1 VYVLCVCLMD
11 RCLSFCPFSFGLCVV
26 SPCSIYRLWLS
37 LWYLQTL
44 LVNTACEQTCNEG
57 INEIYICDNTFNDSC
72 LFENDTSFDF
82 QNFGSNSKL
91 LNIFAEYSETKVESI
106 NIIVNGQ
113 FQMYQIQ
120 ISKTNCY
127 NLIWCGYCNLIGWYA
142 WSNIGYT
149 W

>member
-1 VYVLCVCLMD
+1 MD
-11 RCLSFCPFSFGLCVV
+11 RCLSFCPFPFDFV
-26 SPCSIYRLWLS
+26 LS
-37 LWYLQTL
+37 LLVRFTDYDYLQTI
-44 LVNTACEQTCNEG
+44 LVNTACEQTCNAG

-82 QNFGSNSKL
+82 QNFGKSKL

-127 NLIWCGYCNLIGWYA
+127 NLI
-142 WSNIGYT
+142 
-149 W
+149 

>member
-1 VYVLCVCLMD
+1 MAHDNDNSLSDITVCFPVNSNSNFVNIRVHVHVTRVLMNYI
-11 RCLSFCPFSFGLCVV
+11 F
-26 SPCSIYRLWLS
+26 
-37 LWYLQTL
+37 
-44 LVNTACEQTCNEG
+44 VN
-57 INEIYICDNTFNDSC
+57 CDNTFSDSC

-127 NLIWCGYCNLIGWYA
+127 NLI
-142 WSNIGYT
+142 
-149 W
+149 